1 MSAKATTKWILG
13 AVRWMVDAKGALSTA
28 LAWLWFCTACN
39 SMAWLTEMGGAEA
52 EPEGDR
58 AAETTFEL
66 YGFLSVGLAFVNT
79 DSRFL
84 RDASTTH

>member
-1 MSAKATTKWILG
+1 MSAKATTKRILG
-13 AVRWMVDAKGALSTA
+13 AVRWMVDAKGAFSYT

-39 SMAWLTEMGGAEA
+39 SMAWFTEMGGAEA

-66 YGFLSVGLAFVNT
+66 DGLFSMGLAFVNT

-84 RDASTTH
+84 RVASTTH